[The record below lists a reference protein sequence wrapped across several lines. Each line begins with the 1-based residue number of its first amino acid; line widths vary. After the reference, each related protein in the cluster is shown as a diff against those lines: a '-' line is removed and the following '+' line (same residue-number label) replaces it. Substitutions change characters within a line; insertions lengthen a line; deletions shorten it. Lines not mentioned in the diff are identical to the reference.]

1 MCKSIFFN
9 THFNGLLYNIGC
21 IYPTSEKRGNI
32 MKNICIVGYGSVG
45 PFHARALEETENACF
60 YAVCD
65 INPPKIE
72 LCKETYDVKGYVD
85 YHI

>member
-1 MCKSIFFN
+1 
-9 THFNGLLYNIGC
+9 
-21 IYPTSEKRGNI
+21 